1 MNPLLMWFLLA
12 LGATG
17 GFLLASVLFA
27 GVRADL
33 EREIASL
40 RRRLL
45 ARDTYEE
52 HA

>member
-1 MNPLLMWFLLA
+1 MNQFLMWFLLA

-17 GFLLASVLFA
+17 GFLLASALFA

-33 EREIASL
+33 ELEIARL
-40 RRRLL
+40 QRRLL
-45 ARDTYEE
+45 ARDAYEE